1 MTGILLYDMMQVSKN
16 YLSKNLE
23 NKLFELFFDSLAH
36 ISNRSDIEKFLFSLI
51 SPFEKTML
59 AKRLGIAILL
69 TKGYRQEEIR
79 KILRVSNETVS
90 RVSMALNYRGEG
102 YKIVI
107 KRALDKER
115 FNEIFGTIL
124 KETLS
129 AFSYSNYRKWPGIE
143 APKASKK
150 TPLG

>member
-1 MTGILLYDMMQVSKN
+1 MMQISKK
-16 YLSKNLE
+16 YLPKNLE

-36 ISNRSDIEKFLFSLI
+36 LSNRSDIEKFLFSLI
-51 SPFEKTML
+51 SPFEKKML

-69 TKGYRQEEIR
+69 TKGYRQDEIR
-79 KILRVSNETVS
+79 NILEVSSETVS
-90 RVSMALNYRGEG
+90 RVSMSLNYRGEG
-102 YKIVI
+102 YSMVI
-107 KRALDKER
+107 KKALDKER

-129 AFSYSNYRKWPGIE
+129 AFSYSSYRKMPGLE
-143 APKASKK
+143 PPKSPRK